1 MSLIEMLFL
10 IFPSDRLRT
19 HKPNSFEACSFV
31 HLVFYWFFCC
41 SKFDKSMQHVDVV
54 PRAYP
59 MNENELNRPKM
70 NWIEYNFYANSL
82 FRYQDSESEF
92 LSDTY
97 ELFRSIASAILST
110 NEWSR
115 LINYSSFWMCNFWLD
130 ANTRS
135 LSTANYAR
143 PKYSSSVCSNRFYSF
158 VKSGYVHGWHRVSA
172 CSIVGILFA
181 ADKFRL
187 GSRCW
192 WDRATGSGHVHADD
206 NDK

>member
-1 MSLIEMLFL
+1 
-10 IFPSDRLRT
+10 
-19 HKPNSFEACSFV
+19 
-31 HLVFYWFFCC
+31 
-41 SKFDKSMQHVDVV
+41 MQHVDVV

-115 LINYSSFWMCNFWLD
+115 LINYSSF
-130 ANTRS
+130 
-135 LSTANYAR
+135 
-143 PKYSSSVCSNRFYSF
+143 
-158 VKSGYVHGWHRVSA
+158 
-172 CSIVGILFA
+172 
-181 ADKFRL
+181 
-187 GSRCW
+187 
-192 WDRATGSGHVHADD
+192 
-206 NDK
+206 